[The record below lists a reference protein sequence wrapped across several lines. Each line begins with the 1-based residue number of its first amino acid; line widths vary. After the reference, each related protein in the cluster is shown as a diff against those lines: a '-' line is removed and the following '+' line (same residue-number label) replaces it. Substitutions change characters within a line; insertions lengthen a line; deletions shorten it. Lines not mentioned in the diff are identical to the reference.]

1 MSRTNQPWTPV
12 ESILKALDSVA
23 QGKERQKVGI
33 LGAGMAGLAAAYE
46 LKKRGHQVEILEGS
60 ERVGGRVW
68 AWPCSAAFL
77 NHNWTSAPSS
87 LPASFRQ

>member
-46 LKKRGHQVEILEGS
+46 LRHGS
-60 ERVGGRVW
+60 KTGIFG
-68 AWPCSAAFL
+68 
-77 NHNWTSAPSS
+77 
-87 LPASFRQ
+87 